1 MAGLTTVLSC
11 FLTQSLSDLE
21 CLIMNIK
28 STLKQLSETDGPSG
42 REEAAASLVAEL
54 LEPLCDD
61 VRTDEMTNVIGIKRG
76 RGPKPRPQV
85 MLMAHLDEIQM
96 IVSALDG
103 PFLRFVQLSYDPRV
117 LVGQEVTVFGRRKL
131 YGVIGDRPPHLMKAE
146 DRQQMPKTTDLVI
159 DLGLDAETVAEFVQV
174 GDVALVESSFSEL
187 LDDRVAGKAFDN
199 RLSVTAMLATLDQ
212 LQRLQHPCDVL
223 AVANVGEEFN
233 GLGAKTA
240 TFQLQPDIAIV
251 LDVTFGKQPGT
262 RDAGSFALG
271 SGPIIGVGPNL
282 DSRLTDKLIEICKDL
297 EIPYDLEPLSAHS
310 GTDAWTVQVMLGGIR
325 TALVGIAI
333 RNMHSPVEVTD
344 LQDVARTARLLSA
357 FLAEADHSFV
367 DGLAHHLPDFEEETR

>member
-1 MAGLTTVLSC
+1 
-11 FLTQSLSDLE
+11 
-21 CLIMNIK
+21 MNIK
-28 STLKQLSETDGPSG
+28 TTLKKLSEADGPSG
-42 REEAAASLVAEL
+42 REEAVAGLVAEL

-61 VRTDEMTNVIGIKRG
+61 VRIDDMSNVIGVKRG
-76 RGPKPRPQV
+76 WGPEPRPQV

-96 IVSALDG
+96 MVSTLDG

-131 YGVIGDRPPHLMKAE
+131 HGVIGDRPPHLMKAE
-146 DRQQMPKTTDLVI
+146 DRQRMPKTTDLVI
-159 DLGLDAETVAEFVQV
+159 DLGLDAETVAELVQV
-174 GDVALVESSFSEL
+174 GDVALVESPFSEL
-187 LDDRVAGKAFDN
+187 LDERVAGKAFDN

-223 AVANVGEEFN
+223 AVASVGEEFN

-262 RDAGSFALG
+262 QDAGSFALG
-271 SGPIIGVGPNL
+271 SGPVIGVGPNL
-282 DSRLTDKLIEICKDL
+282 DGQLTDKLIEVCKDL
-297 EIPYDLEPLSAHS
+297 EIPYELEPLAANT

-344 LQDVARTARLLSA
+344 LQDVSRTARLLSA
-357 FLAEADHSFV
+357 FLAEADQSLV
-367 DGLAHHLPDFEEETR
+367 DGLAHHLPDFEEERR

>member
-1 MAGLTTVLSC
+1 M
-11 FLTQSLSDLE
+11 D
-21 CLIMNIK
+21 IK

-42 REEAAASLVAEL
+42 REQAVARVVSQL

-61 VRTDEMTNVIGIKRG
+61 VRIDAMTNVIGVKRG
-76 RGPKPRPQV
+76 RGPEPRPQV

-96 IVSALDG
+96 MVSALDG

-131 YGVIGDRPPHLMKAE
+131 HGVIGDLPPHLMKAE
-146 DRQQMPKTTDLVI
+146 DRRRMPKTTDLVI

-174 GDVALVESSFSEL
+174 GDVVLIERSFSEL
-187 LDDRVAGKAFDN
+187 LGERVAGKAFDN

-212 LQRLQHPCDVL
+212 LQCLQHPCDVL
-223 AVANVGEEFN
+223 TVASVGEEFN

-262 RDAGSFALG
+262 QDIGSFALS

-282 DSRLTDKLIEICKDL
+282 DGQLTEKLIEICKDL
-297 EIPYDLEPLSAHS
+297 EIPYDLEPLSASS

-333 RNMHSPVEVTD
+333 RNMHSPVEVAD
-344 LQDVARTARLLSA
+344 LRDVSRTARLLSA
-357 FLAEADHSFV
+357 FLAEADQSFA
-367 DGLAHHLPDFEEETR
+367 DGLAYHLPDFEEVTT